1 MNIVN
6 SPNLSRCWKI
16 RFIGESVDDCGG
28 GYSDS
33 IAEICEELQNMN
45 PDDQIPVLIPS
56 PCTADFEEKS
66 SIEFIFRPM
75 KENEIDSNMSL
86 LFEFIGLLI
95 GAAIRQG
102 SPLSLRYVFKLMLHS
117 DWIKQLVQQ
126 DSRLKTFERIDES
139 MWKLLKGQ
147 KLELK
152 DLYRLDNALENKF
165 EFIRTAENDELD
177 VLELEGS
184 INSFTGEKIQII
196 NGNITKDN
204 RKKYLYLAK
213 EYKQNE
219 FNEIIELIR
228 FGISKV
234 NCTRTP
240 SSENDHWMNQ
250 KILDTFQVIPLPLLS
265 LFSSKVLGKLITGEV
280 DIPIGLLKKVTV
292 YKGITVDSGMVQ
304 DNHKSNQPKCASE
317 NF

>member
-1 MNIVN
+1 
-6 SPNLSRCWKI
+6 
-16 RFIGESVDDCGG
+16 
-28 GYSDS
+28 
-33 IAEICEELQNMN
+33 
-45 PDDQIPVLIPS
+45 
-56 PCTADFEEKS
+56 
-66 SIEFIFRPM
+66 
-75 KENEIDSNMSL
+75 
-86 LFEFIGLLI
+86 
-95 GAAIRQG
+95 
-102 SPLSLRYVFKLMLHS
+102 
-117 DWIKQLVQQ
+117 
-126 DSRLKTFERIDES
+126 

-234 NCTRTP
+234 NCSRTS
-240 SSENDHWMNQ
+240 SSEIDHW
-250 KILDTFQVIPLPLLS
+250 KILNTFQVIPLPLLS

-304 DNHKSNQPKCASE
+304 DNHKSIQPKCASE

>member
-1 MNIVN
+1 
-6 SPNLSRCWKI
+6 
-16 RFIGESVDDCGG
+16 
-28 GYSDS
+28 
-33 IAEICEELQNMN
+33 
-45 PDDQIPVLIPS
+45 
-56 PCTADFEEKS
+56 
-66 SIEFIFRPM
+66 
-75 KENEIDSNMSL
+75 
-86 LFEFIGLLI
+86 
-95 GAAIRQG
+95 
-102 SPLSLRYVFKLMLHS
+102 
-117 DWIKQLVQQ
+117 
-126 DSRLKTFERIDES
+126 

-177 VLELEGS
+177 VLELDGS
-184 INSFTGEKIQII
+184 INSFTGEKIQLIS
-196 NGNITKDN
+196 GNITKEN

-234 NCTRTP
+234 NFNAT
-240 SSENDHWMNQ
+240 Q
-250 KILDTFQVIPLPLLS
+250 KRLPIIQPIILKVIPLPLLS

-292 YKGITVDSGMVQ
+292 YKGITVDSGTVQ
-304 DNHKSNQPKCASE
+304 ETKIL
-317 NF
+317 F

>member
-1 MNIVN
+1 
-6 SPNLSRCWKI
+6 
-16 RFIGESVDDCGG
+16 
-28 GYSDS
+28 
-33 IAEICEELQNMN
+33 
-45 PDDQIPVLIPS
+45 
-56 PCTADFEEKS
+56 
-66 SIEFIFRPM
+66 
-75 KENEIDSNMSL
+75 
-86 LFEFIGLLI
+86 
-95 GAAIRQG
+95 
-102 SPLSLRYVFKLMLHS
+102 
-117 DWIKQLVQQ
+117 
-126 DSRLKTFERIDES
+126 

-196 NGNITKDN
+196 NGNITKEN

-234 NCTRTP
+234 
-240 SSENDHWMNQ
+240 
-250 KILDTFQVIPLPLLS
+250 KLLLS
-265 LFSSKVLGKLITGEV
+265 AIKFSISKFT
-280 DIPIGLLKKVTV
+280 T
-292 YKGITVDSGMVQ
+292 
-304 DNHKSNQPKCASE
+304 H
-317 NF
+317 FR

>member
-1 MNIVN
+1 
-6 SPNLSRCWKI
+6 
-16 RFIGESVDDCGG
+16 
-28 GYSDS
+28 
-33 IAEICEELQNMN
+33 
-45 PDDQIPVLIPS
+45 
-56 PCTADFEEKS
+56 
-66 SIEFIFRPM
+66 
-75 KENEIDSNMSL
+75 
-86 LFEFIGLLI
+86 
-95 GAAIRQG
+95 
-102 SPLSLRYVFKLMLHS
+102 
-117 DWIKQLVQQ
+117 
-126 DSRLKTFERIDES
+126 

-234 NCTRTP
+234 NCSRTP
-240 SSENDHWMNQ
+240 SSEIDHW
-250 KILDTFQVIPLPLLS
+250 KILNTFR
-265 LFSSKVLGKLITGEV
+265 
-280 DIPIGLLKKVTV
+280 
-292 YKGITVDSGMVQ
+292 
-304 DNHKSNQPKCASE
+304 
-317 NF
+317 

>member
-1 MNIVN
+1 
-6 SPNLSRCWKI
+6 
-16 RFIGESVDDCGG
+16 
-28 GYSDS
+28 
-33 IAEICEELQNMN
+33 
-45 PDDQIPVLIPS
+45 
-56 PCTADFEEKS
+56 
-66 SIEFIFRPM
+66 
-75 KENEIDSNMSL
+75 
-86 LFEFIGLLI
+86 
-95 GAAIRQG
+95 
-102 SPLSLRYVFKLMLHS
+102 
-117 DWIKQLVQQ
+117 
-126 DSRLKTFERIDES
+126 

-177 VLELEGS
+177 VLELDGS
-184 INSFTGEKIQII
+184 INSFTGEKIQLIS
-196 NGNITKDN
+196 GNITKEN

-234 NCTRTP
+234 NFNAT
-240 SSENDHWMNQ
+240 Q
-250 KILDTFQVIPLPLLS
+250 KRLPIIQPIILKVIPLPLLS

-292 YKGITVDSGMVQ
+292 YKGITVDSGTVQ
-304 DNHKSNQPKCASE
+304 KTKILY
-317 NF
+317 

>member
-1 MNIVN
+1 M
-6 SPNLSRCWKI
+6 
-16 RFIGESVDDCGG
+16 
-28 GYSDS
+28 
-33 IAEICEELQNMN
+33 
-45 PDDQIPVLIPS
+45 
-56 PCTADFEEKS
+56 
-66 SIEFIFRPM
+66 
-75 KENEIDSNMSL
+75 
-86 LFEFIGLLI
+86 
-95 GAAIRQG
+95 
-102 SPLSLRYVFKLMLHS
+102 
-117 DWIKQLVQQ
+117 
-126 DSRLKTFERIDES
+126 KTFERIDES

-196 NGNITKDN
+196 SGNITKEN

-234 NCTRTP
+234 
-240 SSENDHWMNQ
+240 
-250 KILDTFQVIPLPLLS
+250 KLLLS
-265 LFSSKVLGKLITGEV
+265 AIKFSISKFT
-280 DIPIGLLKKVTV
+280 T
-292 YKGITVDSGMVQ
+292 
-304 DNHKSNQPKCASE
+304 H
-317 NF
+317 FR

>member
-1 MNIVN
+1 MDGTAR
-6 SPNLSRCWKI
+6 P
-16 RFIGESVDDCGG
+16 IG
-28 GYSDS
+28 
-33 IAEICEELQNMN
+33 Q
-45 PDDQIPVLIPS
+45 
-56 PCTADFEEKS
+56 
-66 SIEFIFRPM
+66 
-75 KENEIDSNMSL
+75 
-86 LFEFIGLLI
+86 
-95 GAAIRQG
+95 
-102 SPLSLRYVFKLMLHS
+102 H
-117 DWIKQLVQQ
+117 
-126 DSRLKTFERIDES
+126 LKTFERIDES

-234 NCTRTP
+234 NCSRTP
-240 SSENDHWMNQ
+240 SSENDHWINR
-250 KILDTFQVIPLPLLS
+250 KILNAFR
-265 LFSSKVLGKLITGEV
+265 
-280 DIPIGLLKKVTV
+280 
-292 YKGITVDSGMVQ
+292 
-304 DNHKSNQPKCASE
+304 
-317 NF
+317 